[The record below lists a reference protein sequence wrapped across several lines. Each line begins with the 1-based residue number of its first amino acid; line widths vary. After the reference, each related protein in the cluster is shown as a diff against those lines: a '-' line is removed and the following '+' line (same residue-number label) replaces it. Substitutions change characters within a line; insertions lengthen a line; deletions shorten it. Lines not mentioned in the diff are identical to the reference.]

1 MSSTATMYRNL
12 LAACTI
18 LLCGQQTGCKPSA
31 SGDKPSN
38 SVANTAPA
46 SIPAEKIA
54 DIDPV
59 RWKLDRCERHGVL
72 LTEAIVPFR
81 IGNDRIRDRAYLVA
95 WVELFPHAEDPYL
108 DDGFPPRK
116 ETHARVRHCTKCIE
130 AKTEWLKSHPNID
143 ECGVPRRTSR

>member
-1 MSSTATMYRNL
+1 MDSPAKMYRTL
-12 LAACTI
+12 LAACI
-18 LLCGQQTGCKPSA
+18 VLVCEQQAGCKRT
-31 SGDKPSN
+31 
-38 SVANTAPA
+38 TAPDRPSDKVADTAAA

-54 DIDPV
+54 DIDPT

-81 IGNDRIRDRAYLVA
+81 IGNDRIRDREYLVA

-116 ETHARVRHCTKCIE
+116 ETHVRVRHCAKCME
-130 AKTEWLKSHPNID
+130 VKAEWLKSHPDID